1 MEMIII
7 ASGKGGAG
15 KTSLCAGVSS
25 YIALSGKTVL
35 AIDGDVGLRN
45 LDIVFDMTDR
55 LVFSFKDVALGLVSL
70 DKARVRHP
78 KMDNL
83 HVLTSPMEMENLID
97 IEKLINQ
104 ARDYDYIIVDMPAG
118 TGSIINLFARYAN
131 KAIIVTTP
139 ETVSIRGA
147 TAVCEQIE
155 NNNCCEIYVVVNR
168 IRTEFI
174 KYGKAYNIDDVM
186 DQVGLP
192 LIGIIPEDEDV
203 ISCSNLGK
211 NIMIVKD
218 TGASKAYKNIAK
230 RLLGEKA
237 PIMKI

>member
-1 MEMIII
+1 MIII

-25 YIALSGKTVL
+25 YIALSGKKVL
-35 AIDGDVGLRN
+35 AIDCDVGLRN
-45 LDIVFDMTDR
+45 LDIVFSMTDR

-70 DKARVRHP
+70 NKARVEHP
-78 KMDNL
+78 KIANL
-83 HVLTSPMEMENLID
+83 HVLTAPMEMESLID
-97 IEKLINQ
+97 IQKLITQ
-104 ARDYDYIIVDMPAG
+104 AMDYDYIIADMPAG
-118 TGSIINLFARYAN
+118 TGSVINLFAQYAS

-147 TAVCEQIE
+147 AAICEQIE
-155 NNNCCEIYVVVNR
+155 HNSSCLMYVAVNR
-168 IRTEFI
+168 IRRDFI
-174 KYGKAYNIDDVM
+174 KYGKAHNIDDVM
-186 DQVGLP
+186 DQIGLP

-211 NIMIVKD
+211 NIIIVKD
-218 TGASKAYKNIAK
+218 TGASVAYKNIAK
-230 RLLGEKA
+230 RLLGEKT